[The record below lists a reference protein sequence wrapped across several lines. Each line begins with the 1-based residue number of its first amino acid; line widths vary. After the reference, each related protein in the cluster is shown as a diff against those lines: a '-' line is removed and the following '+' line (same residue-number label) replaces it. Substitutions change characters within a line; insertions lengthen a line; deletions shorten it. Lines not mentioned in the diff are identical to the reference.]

1 MCCNESSKASGVM
14 IAIYKIPVTKRNIWL
29 ARRQCRYPG
38 IPQYAVKYKTPM
50 IRMKRLSVFSKKE
63 MPVFPRPWIMLM
75 SALLA
80 YKNGHIQERVRM
92 NSPARELWKS
102 SLPNAGP
109 SRKNPARHPVPRKM
123 QPQREL
129 RIIFFIRCTFF

>member
-1 MCCNESSKASGVM
+1 M
-14 IAIYKIPVTKRNIWL
+14 IAYIQKSRLRKGISGF

-38 IPQYAVKYKTPM
+38 IPPQYAVKYKTPM

-102 SLPNAGP
+102 SLPNTGP
-109 SRKNPARHPVPRKM
+109 SRKESGQASSSKKKCNHRGNFESFSLCVVR
-123 QPQREL
+123 
-129 RIIFFIRCTFF
+129 FFESGLL

>member
-1 MCCNESSKASGVM
+1 
-14 IAIYKIPVTKRNIWL
+14 
-29 ARRQCRYPG
+29 
-38 IPQYAVKYKTPM
+38 
-50 IRMKRLSVFSKKE
+50 
-63 MPVFPRPWIMLM
+63 MLM

-109 SRKNPARHPVPRKM
+109 SRKNPARASSSKKNATTEGTSDHFLYALYVFLSLGFCDSR
-123 QPQREL
+123 
-129 RIIFFIRCTFF
+129 

>member
-1 MCCNESSKASGVM
+1 M
-14 IAIYKIPVTKRNIWL
+14 IAYIQNPGYEKEYL
-29 ARRQCRYPG
+29 ACQKAMQVSG
-38 IPQYAVKYKTPM
+38 IPKYTVKYKTPM

-80 YKNGHIQERVRM
+80 YKNGHIHERCSM

-102 SLPNAGP
+102 SLPNTGP

-129 RIIFFIRCTFF
+129 RIIFFMRCTFFESGLL

>member
-1 MCCNESSKASGVM
+1 M
-14 IAIYKIPVTKRNIWL
+14 IAYIQNPVTKRNIWL

-80 YKNGHIQERVRM
+80 YKNGHIQEMVRM

-102 SLPNAGP
+102 SLPNADQ
-109 SRKNPARHPVPRKM
+109 V
-123 QPQREL
+123 E
-129 RIIFFIRCTFF
+129 RIRPGIQFQEKCNHRGNFGSFSLCVVRFFESGLL

>member
-1 MCCNESSKASGVM
+1 V
-14 IAIYKIPVTKRNIWL
+14 KRNIWL

-102 SLPNAGP
+102 SLPNAGA

-129 RIIFFIRCTFF
+129 RIIFFMRCTFF

>member
-1 MCCNESSKASGVM
+1 M
-14 IAIYKIPVTKRNIWL
+14 IAYIQNPGYEKEYLACQKAMQVSQDSPICCKILR
-29 ARRQCRYPG
+29 
-38 IPQYAVKYKTPM
+38 TPM

-129 RIIFFIRCTFF
+129 RNHFLYALYVFLSLGFCDSR